1 MGEEERLVDGE
12 MLASVSSRSGIT
24 SIIISKGS
32 LRNLIMGPLVVDLLA
47 GLRETETPKPE
58 KGSEILNQGTASQSQ
73 ETEGHGRG
81 IEDQDQNIESHA
93 QGIGDQDRGTG
104 GRGQETGSQGPRT
117 EDQGPKTEDQ
127 GPKTENQDTGP
138 GQGTSLGTGGT
149 NLGPERRR
157 KKRKG
162 TDPALE
168 TDITRS
174 TIKRGHETDGDRHQD
189 PGPRKASRRAKMMT
203 TVRN

>member
-1 MGEEERLVDGE
+1 MG
-12 MLASVSSRSGIT
+12 
-24 SIIISKGS
+24 
-32 LRNLIMGPLVVDLLA
+32 IMGPLVVDLLA

-81 IEDQDQNIESHA
+81 IEDQDQDI
-93 QGIGDQDRGTG
+93 
-104 GRGQETGSQGPRT
+104 GSQGPRT
-117 EDQGPKTEDQ
+117 AGQGPR
-127 GPKTENQDTGP
+127 TENQDTGP
-138 GQGTSLGTGGT
+138 SQGTSLGTGGT

-174 TIKRGHETDGDRHQD
+174 TRKRGHETDGDRHQD

>member
-1 MGEEERLVDGE
+1 MG
-12 MLASVSSRSGIT
+12 
-24 SIIISKGS
+24 SKGS

-81 IEDQDQNIESHA
+81 IEDQD
-93 QGIGDQDRGTG
+93 RGTG

-117 EDQGPKTEDQ
+117 AGQGPR
-127 GPKTENQDTGP
+127 TENQDTGP

-168 TDITRS
+168 
-174 TIKRGHETDGDRHQD
+174 
-189 PGPRKASRRAKMMT
+189 
-203 TVRN
+203 

>member
-93 QGIGDQDRGTG
+93 QGIGDQDRRTAG
-104 GRGQETGSQGPRT
+104 QGPR
-117 EDQGPKTEDQ
+117 
-127 GPKTENQDTGP
+127 TENQDTGP

-174 TIKRGHETDGDRHQD
+174 TRKRGHETDEDRHQD

>member
-1 MGEEERLVDGE
+1 
-12 MLASVSSRSGIT
+12 
-24 SIIISKGS
+24 
-32 LRNLIMGPLVVDLLA
+32 MGPLVVDLLA

-117 EDQGPKTEDQ
+117 EDQGPKTE
-127 GPKTENQDTGP
+127 NQDTGP

-174 TIKRGHETDGDRHQD
+174 TRKRGHETDGDRHQD

>member
-81 IEDQDQNIESHA
+81 
-93 QGIGDQDRGTG
+93 TG
-104 GRGQETGSQGPRT
+104 GRDQETGSQGPRT
-117 EDQGPKTEDQ
+117 EDQGPKTE
-127 GPKTENQDTGP
+127 NQDTGP
-138 GQGTSLGTGGT
+138 GQG
-149 NLGPERRR
+149 
-157 KKRKG
+157 
-162 TDPALE
+162 
-168 TDITRS
+168 
-174 TIKRGHETDGDRHQD
+174 
-189 PGPRKASRRAKMMT
+189 
-203 TVRN
+203 

>member
-1 MGEEERLVDGE
+1 MG
-12 MLASVSSRSGIT
+12 
-24 SIIISKGS
+24 
-32 LRNLIMGPLVVDLLA
+32 IMGPLVVDLLA

-58 KGSEILNQGTASQSQ
+58 KGSEILNRGTASQSQ

-81 IEDQDQNIESHA
+81 IEDQDQNIERHA

-117 EDQGPKTEDQ
+117 AGQ
-127 GPKTENQDTGP
+127 GPKTENQDTG
-138 GQGTSLGTGGT
+138 
-149 NLGPERRR
+149 
-157 KKRKG
+157 
-162 TDPALE
+162 
-168 TDITRS
+168 
-174 TIKRGHETDGDRHQD
+174 QD

>member
-1 MGEEERLVDGE
+1 
-12 MLASVSSRSGIT
+12 
-24 SIIISKGS
+24 
-32 LRNLIMGPLVVDLLA
+32 MGPLVVDLLA

-117 EDQGPKTEDQ
+117 E
-127 GPKTENQDTGP
+127 NQDTGP

-174 TIKRGHETDGDRHQD
+174 TRKRGHETDGDRHQD

>member
-1 MGEEERLVDGE
+1 MG
-12 MLASVSSRSGIT
+12 
-24 SIIISKGS
+24 
-32 LRNLIMGPLVVDLLA
+32 
-47 GLRETETPKPE
+47 
-58 KGSEILNQGTASQSQ
+58 
-73 ETEGHGRG
+73 
-81 IEDQDQNIESHA
+81 
-93 QGIGDQDRGTG
+93 GDQDRGTG

-117 EDQGPKTEDQ
+117 EDQGPR
-127 GPKTENQDTGP
+127 TENQDTGP

-162 TDPALE
+162 TAPALE
-168 TDITRS
+168 TDIARS
-174 TIKRGHETDGDRHQD
+174 TRKRGHETDEDRHQD

>member
-1 MGEEERLVDGE
+1 MG
-12 MLASVSSRSGIT
+12 

-81 IEDQDQNIESHA
+81 IEDQDQNIENHA

-117 EDQGPKTEDQ
+117 ENQGPRTA
-127 GPKTENQDTGP
+127 
-138 GQGTSLGTGGT
+138 

-174 TIKRGHETDGDRHQD
+174 TRKRGHETDGDRHQD